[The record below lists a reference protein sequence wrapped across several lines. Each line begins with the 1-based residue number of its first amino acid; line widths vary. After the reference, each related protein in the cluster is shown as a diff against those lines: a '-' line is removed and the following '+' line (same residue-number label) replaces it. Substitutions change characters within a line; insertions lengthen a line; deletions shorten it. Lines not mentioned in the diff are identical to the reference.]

1 MEDSNREITEV
12 SKSSKNENLEY
23 GIGESPP
30 ENGIGES
37 PPENG
42 IGESPPE
49 NGIGE
54 SPPGPTLDYGENTK
68 SPPKKKQRHGVI
80 YRRLVALA
88 SLFLCFAMVTGI
100 LVYAATRGDGG
111 SIKGTSFT
119 PSRDCNGEIIYYP
132 ILTVSPLKLLNY
144 VSRSGEGELNMATLL
159 TKGNI
164 AGDSVLPYGDGKKL
178 DLSKNPGLYY
188 GNTIMGFNDGMMV
201 MPSSNCY
208 NKSPNSD
215 LPNWLNTKKIA
226 LLYSNKSNLETSD
239 KITSHIIYFR
249 ESGDAGGINK
259 SVSVGANDD
268 KDVNSPRVKHIFTNA
283 LYEKS
288 GNKYDMA
295 TLAPKL
301 AKDNA
306 WKKVITDGRIDKSFD
321 LWEAISYVEYTGGEY
336 VLEPMDKIVDYL
348 SPNSSTSLWNN
359 ITENGSSVAKMSEKE
374 KQLVFY
380 HELDL
385 LLSLYSVAANNSYM
399 KKVDSKLT
407 QTWADVIRQ
416 FLDGWDDPAT
426 LNKIGKDTV
435 VYDTLALGNASTYV
449 DEPGG
454 STEGVYMIPTGDYI
468 DEALNLDS
476 GKKVT
481 DPATANTYTVS
492 TEKNSA
498 DVSNN
503 KRGIYMYN
511 LCRAAVAA
519 SNIKSCPADKNKKSL
534 LSSNYL
540 ENVIGHE
547 IEFGS
552 GSTVSLTYGTS
563 DYSFK
568 NTGAVLQL
576 NENVYGSNLVFIS
589 PWTESVKE
597 ALPQY
602 SVNLGIRSNKYND
615 AIKEGSKDSDGNGG
629 EATIGASIGE
639 TAVIDDTAKLQFR
652 FTANLG
658 DNIDKYFKDADYKV
672 RDKKENEE
680 VVKDFFTQK
689 ANSDLSMTYHLKRF
703 VCVDSIVAKDFDKAG
718 KKPKT
723 NNALKFK
730 EPEGTK
736 SGTGFQ
742 KHDLVDNEKQLKIGS
757 IGTLTIID
765 TAQDKSVSDSADGLD
780 DTVATKIKNELSKY
794 GNKFQVADIWISYN
808 LPNLGDNS
816 TTYRYGMV
824 AAALGADA
832 DERIAQTLTDAA
844 LDEYGVYM
852 DGNSEEEK
860 KITVTYKIVEAYL
873 NYTNDAVEGT
883 LSDEEKKI
891 SPYKEYKNLAFE
903 NDNLKDHVAIR
914 AAGTGKPVTLVYKF
928 EPFPDVTLTPSVR
941 ASVGGLLDLT
951 EAGGTKNEKETGI
964 EDTDSKFN
972 THEGYVK
979 EGSELID
986 DVPSVTFSFDQ
997 GDSKPAWDELLGDSY
1012 DNVYLCMT
1020 VQRELSTEGTGPE
1033 NIESNPWLFNYQANG
1048 GISATDQ
1055 RGQPYPFLSLFTGTN
1070 EINHYFYIGYQCNL
1084 LKNAALV
1091 GSGTDGKLR
1100 GASISEILNDE
1111 NPRALV
1117 STVTLRILIL
1127 LALDIVISS
1136 RLQVH
1141 LQQEST
1147 ASYRQPSRA
1156 DVSSL
1161 IKR

>member
-30 ENGIGES
+30 
-37 PPENG
+37 
-42 IGESPPE
+42 
-49 NGIGE
+49 
-54 SPPGPTLDYGENTK
+54 GPTLDYGENTE
-68 SPPKKKQRHGVI
+68 SPPKKKHKHGVI
-80 YRRLVALA
+80 YKRLVALV

-100 LVYAATRGDGG
+100 LVYAAGTRGDGG
-111 SIKGTSFT
+111 SIKSTSFT
-119 PSRDCNGEIIYYP
+119 PSRNCNGEIVYYP

-164 AGDSVLPYGDGKKL
+164 KGDSVLPYGDGKKL

-208 NKSPNSD
+208 NKYPNSD
-215 LPNWLNTKKIA
+215 LPIYLHNQEIA

-249 ESGDAGGINK
+249 RDTAQERAKINK

-295 TLAPKL
+295 SLAPKL

-306 WKKVITDGRIDKSFD
+306 WKKVITDGRVDKSFD
-321 LWEAISYVEYTGGEY
+321 LWEAISYVEYTDGKY
-336 VLEPMDKIVDYL
+336 VLEPMDKIIDYL

-359 ITENGSSVAKMSEKE
+359 ITEDGSSVAKMSEKE

-399 KKVDSKLT
+399 KKVDSKLA

-435 VYDTLALGNASTYV
+435 VYDTIALGNASTYV

-454 STEGVYMIPTGDYI
+454 STEGVYIIPTGDYI

-498 DVSNN
+498 DVNNN

-519 SNIKSCPADKNKKSL
+519 SNIKSCPAKTNGKSL
-534 LSSNYL
+534 LGQNYL

-547 IEFGS
+547 VEFDS
-552 GSTVSLTYGTS
+552 GSKVSLTYGKS

-602 SVNLGIRSNKYND
+602 SVNLGIKSNKYND

-703 VCVDSIVAKDFDKAG
+703 VCVDSINGKMASDGSKKEG

-757 IGTLTIID
+757 IGTLTIIETKD
-765 TAQDKSVSDSADGLD
+765 QEAGDAVAGLD
-780 DTVATKIKNELSKY
+780 STVATKIKNELSKH

-914 AAGTGKPVTLVYKF
+914 AAGTGKPVTLIYKF
-928 EPFPDVTLTPSVR
+928 VPFPDVTLTPSVR

-997 GDSKPAWDELLGDSY
+997 GDSKPAWDELLGDAY
-1012 DNVYLCMT
+1012 ENVYLCMT

-1055 RGQPYPFLSLFTGTN
+1055 RGQPAPSHSLFTGTN
-1070 EINHYFYIGYQCNL
+1070 GINHYFYIGYQGNL